1 MKRMTALLCALFF
14 LLVSGC
20 GNAPA
25 PENPDA
31 AVQPGTL
38 PAERFF
44 ALVSSYLSDGETP
57 LTVSK
62 DDGDAFLVPLS
73 ETEKQTLYLLELG
86 DLELA
91 VFADEKSDGVL
102 GAYVRML
109 YDDAS
114 AEADLFTLTAACLR
128 ALEPQHY
135 EVMLTEAAAGSE
147 ASGDVW
153 AIYPGG
159 EIMNLLPKEAN

>member
-1 MKRMTALLCALFF
+1 MKRMTALLCALLF
-14 LLVSGC
+14 LLASGC
-20 GNAPA
+20 GNASV
-25 PENPDA
+25 PESPDT
-31 AVQPGTL
+31 AVQPGAL

-44 ALVSSYLSDGETP
+44 TLVSSYLSDGEAP

-62 DDGDAFLVPLS
+62 DDGEAFLVPLS

-91 VFADEKSDGVL
+91 VFADEKSDGLL

-128 ALEPQHY
+128 VLEPQQY
-135 EVMLTEAAAGSE
+135 EAMLKEAAAGSE
-147 ASGDVW
+147 SSGEMW
-153 AIYPGG
+153 TIYPGG
-159 EIMNLLPKEAN
+159 EIMNLLPREAD